1 MDMKN
6 MMGSL
11 RCRLC
16 SAAYSMPIN
25 HLHEPIDV
33 FSEWLDDCEA
43 AQNPRDGATAAARYD
58 DEEVDDDDLR
68 GGGGGKKKA
77 ATLSSSKKPS
87 APGGRADTYE
97 DLGLG
102 DSEDDDDDDDDE

>member
-1 MDMKN
+1 MDMKA

-16 SAAYSMPIN
+16 AASYQMPIN

-43 AQNPRDGATAAARYD
+43 VANPRDGAVAAAPRYD
-58 DEEVDDDDLR
+58 DDDDDIPE
-68 GGGGGKKKA
+68 GMPKKKA
-77 ATLSSSKKPS
+77 AATSKKSSSS
-87 APGGRADTYE
+87 ARQTYE

-102 DSEDDDDDDDDE
+102 DSEDDDDDE

>member
-16 SAAYSMPIN
+16 AAAYSMPIN

-43 AQNPRDGATAAARYD
+43 AQNPSRDGAAAAAAARYD
-58 DEEVDDDDLR
+58 DEDDDDDLR
-68 GGGGGKKKA
+68 GGGGKKKA
-77 ATLSSSKKPS
+77 AASSSKKPS
-87 APGGRADTYE
+87 ASSGGRADTYE
-97 DLGLG
+97 DLGVG
-102 DSEDDDDDDDDE
+102 DSEDDDDDE

>member
-43 AQNPRDGATAAARYD
+43 AQNPRDGATTAAARYD
-58 DEEVDDDDLR
+58 DQDDDDDDDDDLR
-68 GGGGGKKKA
+68 EGGKKKA
-77 ATLSSSKKPS
+77 ATSSKKPS
-87 APGGRADTYE
+87 ASGGRADTYE

-102 DSEDDDDDDDDE
+102 DSEDDDDDE